1 MYTDSVELV
10 QGQTLAN
17 KVSIQFLVREELMLL
32 PITGRMRTYE
42 ACVHGIAVII
52 YQHSYYCL
60 THLDTILYTI
70 KELLTRF
77 ADGSKKGNNS
87 QTLFAID
94 N

>member
-1 MYTDSVELV
+1 VDPNSC
-10 QGQTLAN
+10 
-17 KVSIQFLVREELMLL
+17 L
-32 PITGRMRTYE
+32 PKTAWPPTWTYE

-52 YQHSYYCL
+52 NQHSYYCL

>member
-1 MYTDSVELV
+1 
-10 QGQTLAN
+10 
-17 KVSIQFLVREELMLL
+17 
-32 PITGRMRTYE
+32 MRTYE

-52 YQHSYYCL
+52 YQHSYYRL
-60 THLDTILYTI
+60 THLDIILDII
-70 KELLTRF
+70 KEIITFF